1 MSIDQTNSANPGMV
15 VLTTTAGRKS
25 KSTARIFV
33 DFSQADLL
41 TFRVEGVQCRQL
53 VTKWVV
59 GIFKQ

>member
-1 MSIDQTNSANPGMV
+1 MV